1 MRLSNFIKM
10 GMQSIM
16 RQNSFLY
23 LFLQLKHRFSL
34 GALIGSTKPELLA
47 IDFDGC
53 LTDDHVLVD
62 EHGTEFVRVSRKDGL
77 GAGRLKSLGVMVL
90 IISTEENLVVSQRAK
105 KIKVEVIQGVQNKQ
119 TALEIF
125 AQSRGIAKNSIWA
138 VGNDVNDIGL
148 FKSAGLSLCPSDA
161 SSEIKAISDV
171 ILPIQGGEGILNY
184 LAKLVED
191 MSD

>member
-1 MRLSNFIKM
+1 MSRNPFLFPFLEIRHRLA
-10 GMQSIM
+10 
-16 RQNSFLY
+16 
-23 LFLQLKHRFSL
+23 L
-34 GALIGSTKPELLA
+34 GALIGSTKPKLLA

-62 EHGTEFVRVSRKDGL
+62 EHGAEFVRVSRKDGL
-77 GAGRLKSLGVMVL
+77 GAGRLRSLGVTVL

-119 TALEIF
+119 VALEDF
-125 AQSRGIAKNSIWA
+125 AQRRGIERNYIWA
-138 VGNDVNDIGL
+138 VGNDINDIGL

-171 ILPIQGGEGILNY
+171 ILPIQGGEGILNF
-184 LAKLVED
+184 LAKLLEK
-191 MSD
+191 MSDSKPHGIR

>member
-1 MRLSNFIKM
+1 M
-10 GMQSIM
+10 
-16 RQNSFLY
+16 
-23 LFLQLKHRFSL
+23 
-34 GALIGSTKPELLA
+34 
-47 IDFDGC
+47 
-53 LTDDHVLVD
+53 
-62 EHGTEFVRVSRKDGL
+62 
-77 GAGRLKSLGVMVL
+77 L

>member
-1 MRLSNFIKM
+1 MIS
-10 GMQSIM
+10 Q
-16 RQNSFLY
+16 SFLY
-23 LFLQLKHRFSL
+23 PFLRLRRRFAL
-34 GALIGSTKPELLA
+34 GALIRSTIPKLLA

-62 EHGTEFVRVSRKDGL
+62 EHGTEFVRVSRKDSL
-77 GAGRLKSLGVMVL
+77 GAGRLRSLGVTVL

-119 TALEIF
+119 AELEIF
-125 AQSRGIAKNSIWA
+125 AQSRGIAKNFIWA
-138 VGNDVNDIGL
+138 VGNDVNDLGL

-184 LAKLVED
+184 LAKLLED
-191 MSD
+191 MSDSKSQITR

>member
-1 MRLSNFIKM
+1 
-10 GMQSIM
+10 MQSIVSK
-16 RQNSFLY
+16 NPFLHS
-23 LFLQLKHRFSL
+23 FLQLRYRFAL
-34 GALIGSTKPELLA
+34 GALIRSTKPKLLA

-53 LTDDHVLVD
+53 LTDDRVLVD

-77 GAGRLKSLGVMVL
+77 GAGRLRSLGITVV
-90 IISTEENLVVSQRAK
+90 IISTEENLVVTQRAK

-125 AQSRGIAKNSIWA
+125 AQSRGIKKNLIWA

-171 ILPIQGGEGILNY
+171 ILPIQGGDGILNY
-184 LAKLVED
+184 LAKLLENK
-191 MSD
+191 SDPKFP

>member
-1 MRLSNFIKM
+1 MSWNF
-10 GMQSIM
+10 
-16 RQNSFLY
+16 FLY
-23 LFLQLKHRFSL
+23 LFLQRRRRFAL
-34 GALIGSTKPELLA
+34 GALTGSISPKLLA

-77 GAGRLKSLGVMVL
+77 GAGRLRLLGVTVL

-105 KIKVEVIQGVQNKQ
+105 KIKVEVMQGVQNKQ
-119 TALEIF
+119 AALEVF
-125 AQSRGIAKNSIWA
+125 ANNRGIAKNFIWA

-171 ILPIQGGEGILNY
+171 ILPIKGGEGILNY
-184 LAKLVED
+184 LAKLLEN
-191 MSD
+191 MSDLKSDSIQ

>member
-1 MRLSNFIKM
+1 MSQNF
-10 GMQSIM
+10 
-16 RQNSFLY
+16 FLY
-23 LFLQLKHRFSL
+23 TFLRLKRRFAL
-34 GALIGSTKPELLA
+34 DALIGSPKPKLLA

-62 EHGTEFVRVSRKDGL
+62 EYGTEFVRVSRKDGL
-77 GAGRLKSLGVMVL
+77 GAGRLRSLGVTVL

-105 KIKVEVIQGVQNKQ
+105 KIKVEVMQGVQNKQ
-119 TALEIF
+119 TALEVF

-138 VGNDVNDIGL
+138 VGNDINDIGL

-184 LAKLVED
+184 LAKLLET
-191 MSD
+191 MSHSKPP